1 MNATEKAYVDLG
13 RKLIT
18 LCENN
23 KLFNGQD
30 EESLTLWNA
39 AVTAGNKFISFGT
52 TWTRFKSHED
62 LSAIEKKAV
71 RKYLDGEV

>member
-1 MNATEKAYVDLG
+1 MNAQEKAYVDLG

-23 KLFNGQD
+23 EIFNGQD

-39 AVTAGNKFISFGT
+39 AVTAGNKMTTFGT
-52 TWTRFKSHED
+52 TWTKFKSTED
-62 LSAIEKKAV
+62 FSEIEKTAV
-71 RKYLDGEV
+71 LRYLNGKV

>member
-1 MNATEKAYVDLG
+1 VNAQEKAYVDLG

-18 LCENN
+18 LCETN
-23 KLFNGQD
+23 KIFTGQD

-52 TWTRFKSHED
+52 TWSQFKTHED

-71 RKYLDGEV
+71 LKYLDGEV

>member
-1 MNATEKAYVDLG
+1 MNTQEKAYVDLG

-23 KLFNGQD
+23 ELFNGQD

-39 AVTAGNKFISFGT
+39 AVTAGNKFITFGT
-52 TWTRFKSHED
+52 TWTQFKSHED

-71 RKYLDGEV
+71 LKYLEGEV

>member
-1 MNATEKAYVDLG
+1 MNAQEKAYVDLG

-18 LCENN
+18 LCETN
-23 KLFNGQD
+23 KIFTGQD

-52 TWTRFKSHED
+52 TWSQFKTHED

-71 RKYLDGEV
+71 LKYLDGEV